1 MKKTVNHIII
11 VEGKYDKIKLESL
24 TDALVVKTDGFAIFK
39 DKKMQQN
46 LKKLAELK
54 GAIIL
59 TDSDRAGFIIR
70 KFLHDLLKGCDVFDI
85 YIPDVYGKEKR
96 KDNYSAEGK
105 LGVEGMRP
113 QALNK
118 LLDSFEKPTPN
129 SKSSIKTTDLYE
141 WGLFGTDSSAEKRR
155 AFQEYLGFPG
165 RLNKNMLLDCLNMM
179 FTKEQ
184 CIVELNR
191 CFCKDK

>member
-1 MKKTVNHIII
+1 MKKTVDHILI

-24 TDALVVKTDGFAIFK
+24 IDALVIATDGFAIFK

-46 LKKLAELK
+46 LKKLAALK
-54 GAIIL
+54 GAVIL

-70 KFLHDLLKGCDVFDI
+70 KFLHDLLKGCEVFDI

-96 KDNYSAEGK
+96 KAVPGAEGK
-105 LGVEGMRP
+105 LGVEGMNP
-113 QALNK
+113 QVLNK

-129 SKSSIKTTDLYE
+129 SKSPIKTSDLYE
-141 WGLFGTDSSAEKRR
+141 WGLFGMESSTKKRH
-155 AFQEYLGFPG
+155 AFQEYLGLPG
-165 RLNKNMLLDCLNMM
+165 RLNKNMLLGCLNMM

-191 CFCKDK
+191 CFSENI